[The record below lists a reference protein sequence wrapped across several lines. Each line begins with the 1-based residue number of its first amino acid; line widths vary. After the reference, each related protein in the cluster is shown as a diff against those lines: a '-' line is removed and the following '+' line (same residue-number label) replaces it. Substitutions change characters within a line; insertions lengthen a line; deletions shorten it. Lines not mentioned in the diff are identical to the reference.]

1 MIKNN
6 NQNRDDELM
15 TIPEVANY
23 LRVTRQ
29 CVYNYINTGKLKA
42 LEVKG
47 ARTNTS
53 FKRIRKSDIDSLFV
67 APEEESN
74 NND

>member
-15 TIPEVANY
+15 TIPEAANY

-29 CVYNYINTGKLKA
+29 CIYAYIKAGKLKA

-53 FKRIRKSDIDSLFV
+53 FKRIRKSDMDSLFIT
-67 APEEESN
+67 PEEESN
-74 NND
+74 SND